1 MKAIWYEKFG
11 PASEVLTPGEAPT
24 PEPASKEVRVRLSV
38 SGVNPV
44 DIKRRRGGRG
54 AMENPRVV
62 PGFDGAGVIDAVGDG
77 VSGSRVGERVW
88 VYEAQWNRPSGTSA
102 EFVTVPAARAV
113 FLPEAAEFEH
123 GAGLGIP
130 AMTAHHCVYS
140 DGPVDGQTILVT
152 GGAGCVGSYAVQF
165 ARMGGARVITTV
177 SSNEK
182 ASRASECGADHI
194 INYRKEDVAERVA
207 EITDGT
213 GVDRVVDVEF
223 GGNLKIS
230 LDVLKTNGVLS
241 SYASDAVLEPTL
253 PFYPFAY
260 KNVTVHCE
268 LVFLMPEESKQ
279 KATSDITR
287 WMEEGKLRHN
297 INKRFP
303 LEECAAAHEA
313 MEKGSLGKVVLQ
325 INERV

>member
-1 MKAIWYEKFG
+1 MKIVLYEKFG
-11 PASEVLTPGEAPT
+11 PASEVLMLGEAPI
-24 PEPASKEVRVRLSV
+24 PEPAAGEVRVHLSV

-44 DIKRRRGGRG
+44 DIKRRRGARG
-54 AMENPRVV
+54 ALDASRVV

-77 VSGSRVGERVW
+77 VAGSRKGERVW

-113 FLPEAAEFEH
+113 RLPDRAEFEH

-130 AMTAHHCVYS
+130 AMTAHRCVYS

-165 ARMGGARVITTV
+165 AKLGGARVITTV
-177 SSNEK
+177 SCEEK
-182 ASRASECGADHI
+182 ASRATECCADHI
-194 INYRKEDVAERVA
+194 INYKIEDVAERVRD
-207 EITDGT
+207 ITGGA

-223 GGNLKIS
+223 GGNLKTS
-230 LDVLKTNGVLS
+230 LDALKTNGVLS

-253 PFYPFAY
+253 PFYQFAY

-268 LVFLMPEESKQ
+268 LVFLMPEESKRQ
-279 KATSDITR
+279 ATADITR
-287 WMEEGKLRHN
+287 WLEEGKLHHK
-297 INKRFP
+297 IGQRFP
-303 LEECAAAHEA
+303 LEKCAAAHEA
-313 MEKGSLGKVVLQ
+313 MEQGAFGKVVLR
-325 INERV
+325 IDEHV